1 MTPHKPSVPSLVY
14 WRIATLC
21 DAISK
26 TFCEHMLL
34 TSILVFLT
42 LAGISHAVRRKKF
55 PKKIANYRKE
65 FSTPGFIPGFINAA
79 ATY

>member
-26 TFCEHMLL
+26 TFCKHIVAHFHFGLPHTSWHL
-34 TSILVFLT
+34 TRSQAEKV
-42 LAGISHAVRRKKF
+42 
-55 PKKIANYRKE
+55 PKENCEPQERVLYARFYSR
-65 FSTPGFIPGFINAA
+65 F
-79 ATY
+79 Y